1 MQSLV
6 NPVGQTI
13 KGECSTMSQEDVTP
27 QTQSDDHNASQNK
40 IDKGMYADPSTVD
53 SGYAKYV
60 LTVLIVIY
68 MFNFIDRQ
76 ILSILA
82 NDIKAD
88 LGISDAEIGFLYGTA
103 FAVFYAIFGIP
114 LGRLSDLWIR
124 KRVIATGLGFWSL
137 MTALSGFARNFGML
151 STFRIGV
158 GVGEA
163 SAGPAAYSMIADYFK
178 PAKRATA
185 MALYSSGIYI
195 GSGIAYM
202 IGGPVLDTWKAWYP
216 DPSMAPL
223 GLAGWQVAFLAVGI
237 PGILMAFWVNSI
249 KEPIRGMSEGVIEPA
264 PLHPHPFKTTFTEL
278 LAIFPGINI
287 VSLVAGKA
295 RQKALRYN
303 AYLAL
308 ALIIATLALVY
319 LTDSSAP
326 FLSWPLVAVA
336 IYSLLTVVQALLLSL
351 SKKHSEN
358 VQPGKVFAINL
369 LGAGVI
375 ALISY
380 ACFLWAESATG
391 NRMLPGNIIQW
402 SALGLGIY
410 CAFTWAQS
418 MSIKVPD
425 TFRTMFRT
433 PTLVLVGLAFPIM
446 IFVTYGTGFWAIP
459 HVQRSFDVSNSEV
472 GMVMGLT
479 AAGAGLLG
487 VAFGGWLADKLRQ
500 RFISGRM
507 IAGIISAIGAV
518 PTGLMFLYAEDIIA
532 TYIWYF
538 IFVFFKPIFLG
549 PSYATV
555 TDLVPSQMRGMVT
568 AVYLML
574 MTFIG
579 LALGPHVMGVMS
591 ASNSYA
597 GMGSAEAL
605 QSAVAWPFVLYG
617 LGALLALIACFTI
630 KKDEARIAA
639 IS

>member
-1 MQSLV
+1 
-6 NPVGQTI
+6 
-13 KGECSTMSQEDVTP
+13 MSQKNVAP
-27 QTQSDDHNASQNK
+27 QTHTDDDNGNRNRT
-40 IDKGMYADPSTVD
+40 DTGMYADPSTVD

-114 LGRLSDLWIR
+114 LGRLSDLWVR

-216 DPSMAPL
+216 DPSLAPL

-237 PGILMAFWVNSI
+237 PGILMAFWVNTL
-249 KEPIRGMSEGVIEPA
+249 KEPIRGMSEGVMEPA

-295 RQKALRYN
+295 RNKALKYN
-303 AYLAL
+303 ACQALAL
-308 ALIIATLALVY
+308 ATVALVLVY
-319 LTDSSAP
+319 FTNMNAP
-326 FLSWPLVAVA
+326 LLSWPLVAIAV
-336 IYSLLTVVQALLLSL
+336 YTMLTIAQALLLSL
-351 SKKHSEN
+351 SKRHSEN
-358 VQPGKVFAINL
+358 VQPGKVFAVNL
-369 LGAGVI
+369 FGALII
-375 ALISY
+375 ALVAY

-402 SALGLGIY
+402 SALGVGVY

-418 MSIKVPD
+418 MSIKLPEV
-425 TFRTMFRT
+425 FRTMFRT

-446 IFVTYGTGFWAIP
+446 SFVTYGTGFWAIP
-459 HVQRSFDVSNSEV
+459 HVQRTFEVSNSEV

-479 AAGAGLLG
+479 AAGAGLMG
-487 VAFGGWLADKLRQ
+487 VAFGGWLADKLRK
-500 RFISGRM
+500 RFVSGRM
-507 IAGIISAIGAV
+507 IAGIVSGVGAV
-518 PTGLMFLYAEDIIA
+518 PTGLMFLYSDDIVS

-555 TDLVPSQMRGMVT
+555 TDLVPSHMRGMIT

-579 LALGPHVMGVMS
+579 LALGPHVMGVLS
-591 ASNSYA
+591 ASYSYA

-605 QSAVAWPFVLYG
+605 QTAVAWPFILYG
-617 LGALLALIACFTI
+617 VGIALAFMACFTI
-630 KKDEARIAA
+630 KKDEARFQTAQA
-639 IS
+639 